1 MDATRFTA
9 WTRRRASLLVLGLTA
24 SLGESAMP
32 ELAAKRKK
40 KKKCRK
46 PPRPGVCAGQNQC
59 AQVASTSCE
68 ASGSDACQ
76 CWLRQDDATSFCGQ
90 FAGPAGNCA
99 ACAAGQTCVV
109 LGGVCVGGF
118 GCVVPCPDPR

>member
-1 MDATRFTA
+1 MDAAHYTA
-9 WTRRRASLLVLGLTA
+9 WTRRRVSVLALGLTA
-24 SLGESAMP
+24 ALGGRTMP

-59 AQVASTSCE
+59 AQAASTSCE
-68 ASGSDACQ
+68 GSGSPCN
-76 CWLRQDDATSFCGQ
+76 CWLRQDNATSFCGQ
-90 FAGPAGNCA
+90 IVGTAGDCSL
-99 ACAAGQTCVV
+99 CAAGQTCVV
-109 LGGVCVGGF
+109 LGGACIGGF